1 VVACTGGQSD
11 WRGPC
16 GWTLAHGTDFKAC
29 FDPSLLFSLLSTTLS
44 LSLSLSVGVYSL
56 LNSWDFVWANP
67 SQVVVCLPLKK
78 FFVCVR
84 RRVVFVKFLISSPE
98 GIRGSAISWAKQDKR
113 SI

>member
-29 FDPSLLFSLLSTTLS
+29 FDPFFLSSLS
-44 LSLSLSVGVYSL
+44 LSLSLPVGVYSL
-56 LNSWDFVWANP
+56 LNSWDFVWANT
-67 SQVVVCLPLKK
+67 SQLVVCLPLKK

-84 RRVVFVKFLISSPE
+84 MRVVFVKFLILGPE